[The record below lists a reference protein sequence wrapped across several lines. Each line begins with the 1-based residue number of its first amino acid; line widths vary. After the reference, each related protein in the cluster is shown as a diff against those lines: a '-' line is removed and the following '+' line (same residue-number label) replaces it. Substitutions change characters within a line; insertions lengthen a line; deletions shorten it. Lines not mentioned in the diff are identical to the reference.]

1 MEVAPET
8 YDKDYVRRAQKA
20 LENLNYE
27 EFKILLKDIYKFGRR
42 KEKAIYLESVNNSV
56 ISKVFES
63 NNPELFR
70 WLEGLPHN
78 VIFET
83 MNRAVERY
91 VSTRDI
97 RWFTALSELSEKLER
112 KSYQSRIFAKISRE
126 LIEKGVETKDSDLV
140 LKGIELA
147 SSIGFRKYQADIM
160 IDIIPLIIV
169 WSIETRDTRLVHQC
183 LEMIDVVGDI
193 SKHSLLQSELVKA
206 LATIGSLQGDVS
218 IIVNAVR
225 KGATIKQKNRRLSCM
240 MAITERLWKSGLSK
254 SIADVDTI
262 IRQLEDLPLEQRME
276 IIGVIA
282 EFLLERTR
290 DKRQLLSY
298 IEALSDVT
306 SGSDLQVIVK
316 LLEKAEK
323 TGEKWYLERGLEL
336 ISKRINPANYPVR
349 EIVNSTIAVV
359 RRTKDTDTL
368 QKVIPLIETSGRETG
383 ELPISQYL
391 AIVDTFLL
399 EGEFSPALDL
409 FSRIVT
415 PFDRTS
421 KHTIDT
427 CVQLIKEGIV
437 RREHERV
444 RERILSRIDQPVLDS
459 LVQRAALEICRI
471 CDFTD
476 FISFAPSFEGIVSL
490 HKNSDGIIFECLK
503 ILISRGFMEYHEP
516 SALLHLAEQIKDNE
530 AKETAISYIV
540 IELAKIGVFLRNRDI
555 LQRAVGLTCQ
565 IEGQRPRSEALS
577 RIIDQASFL
586 AVEQGDLDFLHRMGE
601 WIKSLLEKDYEVY
614 AKQSIIEGMIKYGI
628 SQGAPHALN
637 EAYLLTATIED
648 PIIQQ
653 QKRENIIEGLVK
665 IGCSTFIQESP
676 ANKNVPIN
684 YDLSSFERAIE
695 LLKQNVPRSQVGLK
709 LSRYID
715 IIMEYAEKSRKLDF
729 IIPFT
734 LFALEID
741 NPLERNAIFYRIATF
756 FRGAFDREETAT
768 PHEVLLSIFHE
779 LEHSESSPVVMDLI
793 FRLIEQ
799 TPPSFMKYSSMC
811 NLADS
816 YMRINQNS
824 RAHEILH
831 EVHESLDS
839 LTDTSERVIILT
851 NLVGLLA
858 RVDEEE
864 AISCL
869 DQARSLLD
877 SVQEDKRS
885 SVLKQIIF
893 SIVSL
898 NILKPKEEYLNLALG
913 LVEQIVEPVEYVNA
927 LISIFGMATNDEKRR
942 TILHSI
948 YLAIDKVPA
957 AYDKATLLLDVVPL
971 ADRYGGPADPVEL
984 LNKTVITAESIKIPY
999 VASIMRQAIVQMFY
1013 MLYTRTAESALLQ
1026 KAKDVA
1032 SSIEDEELK
1041 RKTLLSLGVAEK
1053 EIQLSALYSELLV
1066 LRSKIKSGRFTVQ
1079 DVDLLQ
1085 RSIKALPDRADR
1097 AKFFTLLA
1105 IACRE
1110 AGQTKIMERV
1120 LQLGLEEASIIRP
1133 LARRAYVLGDIALTL
1148 YANKEED
1155 KAKDILGFAVDAA
1168 INIREE
1174 EQREEVFD
1182 ELSVAL
1188 RIIEEH
1194 LL

>member
-1 MEVAPET
+1 MV
-8 YDKDYVRRAQKA
+8 
-20 LENLNYE
+20 
-27 EFKILLKDIYKFGRR
+27 
-42 KEKAIYLESVNNSV
+42 
-56 ISKVFES
+56 
-63 NNPELFR
+63 
-70 WLEGLPHN
+70 
-78 VIFET
+78 FET

-91 VSTRDI
+91 ISTRDA
-97 RWFTALSELSEKLER
+97 RWFAALSELSEKLER

-126 LIEKGVETKDSDLV
+126 LIEKGVEAKDSDFI

-147 SSIGFRKYQADIM
+147 RSIGFRKYQADIM

-183 LEMIDVVGDI
+183 LEMINVVGDI

-206 LATIGSLQGDVS
+206 LATVGSLQGDVS
-218 IIVNAVR
+218 VIVHAIR
-225 KGATIKQKNRRLSCM
+225 YGATIKQKNRRLSCM

-254 SIADVDTI
+254 TIADIDVI
-262 IRQLEDLPLEQRME
+262 LRQLEDLPLEQRME

-298 IEALSDVT
+298 VEALSDVT
-306 SGSDLQVIVK
+306 PGSDLQVIIK

-323 TGEKWYLERGLEL
+323 SGEKWYLDRGLEL
-336 ISKRINPANYPVR
+336 VSKRLSAVKYPVR
-349 EIVNSTIAVV
+349 EIVSSTIAVV
-359 RRTKDTDTL
+359 RRTKDTDIL
-368 QKVIPLIETSGRETG
+368 MKIIPLIEMSGRETG
-383 ELPISQYL
+383 ETPISQYL
-391 AIVDTFLL
+391 AIVDTLLL
-399 EGEFSPALDL
+399 EGEFQPAIDL

-427 CVQLIKEGIV
+427 CVQLIREGIV
-437 RREHERV
+437 RREHETLRV
-444 RERILSRIDQPVLDS
+444 KILSKIDQSVVDS
-459 LVQRAALEICRI
+459 LVQRSALEICRT

-476 FISFAPSFEGIVSL
+476 FISFAPSLEAIVLL
-490 HKNSDGIIFECLK
+490 HKNSDSIFFECLK

-516 SALLHLAEQIKDNE
+516 SALLHLAEQMGDNE
-530 AKETAISYIV
+530 AKETAVSYIV
-540 IELAKIGVFLRNRDI
+540 IELAKIGVFLKNRDI

-565 IEGQRPRSEALS
+565 IEGERPRSEALS
-577 RIIDQASFL
+577 RIIDQASYL

-637 EAYLLTATIED
+637 EAYQLTSTVED

-665 IGCSTFIQESP
+665 IGCNTFIQEAP
-676 ANKNVPIN
+676 ADKTVPIS
-684 YDLSSFERAIE
+684 YDLSPFIKAIE

-715 IIMEYAEKSRKLDF
+715 IIMEHAEKSHKLDF

-734 LFALEID
+734 LFALEIG

-816 YMRINQNS
+816 YMRIDQNS

-831 EVHESLDS
+831 EVHESLEN
-839 LTDTSERVIILT
+839 LTDTSEKVIILT

-858 RVDEEE
+858 RVDEDE
-864 AISCL
+864 ALSCL
-869 DQARSLLD
+869 NQALSLLD
-877 SVQEDKRS
+877 LVQEEKRS

-898 NILKPKEEYLNLALG
+898 NILKPKEEYLNLALS
-913 LVEQIVEPVEYVNA
+913 LVDQIVEPVEYVNA

-942 TILHSI
+942 LILNSI
-948 YLAIDKVPA
+948 YKAIDKVPVS
-957 AYDKATLLLDVVPL
+957 YDKATLLLDVVPL

-999 VASIMRQAIVQMFY
+999 IASIMRQAIVQMFY
-1013 MLYTRTAESALLQ
+1013 MLFTKTSDTTLLQ

-1041 RKTLLSLGVAEK
+1041 RKTLLNLGVTEK
-1053 EIQLSALYSELLV
+1053 EIQVSPLYSELIG
-1066 LRSKIKSGRFTVQ
+1066 LRNKIKAGRFTVQ

-1085 RSIKALPDRADR
+1085 RAVKSLQDRAVR
-1097 AKFFTLLA
+1097 AKYYTMLA
-1105 IACRE
+1105 IACKE
-1110 AGQTKIMERV
+1110 AGQTKIINRV
-1120 LQLGLEEASIIRP
+1120 LQLGLEEAAIIRP
-1133 LARRAYVLGDIALTL
+1133 LARRAYVLGDLALML
-1148 YANKEED
+1148 YTHKEED